1 MIVLWRVLGM
11 SVKHAAGAP
20 VDGALLMDIEGLNGA
35 QADRVWGGDFWR
47 CGDYLV
53 PLHYKREERYIAG
66 WSSGSSLG
74 S

>member
-35 QADRVWGGDFWR
+35 QADRGWGGGIF
-47 CGDYLV
+47 GDAV
-53 PLHYKREERYIAG
+53 II
-66 WSSGSSLG
+66 
-74 S
+74 